1 MKLALEAQWKNN
13 TDPWE
18 GGRFDQLRI
27 AGYCTEISDRGDM
40 LSWQVS
46 YADPFNV
53 FGVIG
58 SGVTEP
64 DSWDVA
70 RARAEAFILE
80 HVGNV

>member
-18 GGRFDQLRI
+18 GGRFDQL
-27 AGYCTEISDRGDM
+27 